1 MKLTELAAKPQL
13 IKLVLDTPDVI
24 ERYQEPLEFYTWDRQ
39 PLDVFVKLAQI
50 NNSNIG
56 DVIDIVRT
64 MILDESGNQVI
75 QNDVMLPSTVLI
87 QAIGKI
93 TDTLGK

>member
-13 IKLVLDTPDVI
+13 IKLVLDDADVI
-24 ERYQEPLEFYTWDRQ
+24 EQYKEPLEFYTWDRQ

-75 QNDVMLPSTVLI
+75 ANDAMLPSNILI
-87 QAIGKI
+87 RAIGKI

>member
-1 MKLTELAAKPQL
+1 MKLTQLAAKPQL
-13 IKLVLDTPDVI
+13 IRLVLDTPDVI

-75 QNDVMLPSTVLI
+75 QNDVMLPSQVLI

>member
-13 IKLVLDTPDVI
+13 IRLVLDTPDVI

>member
-1 MKLTELAAKPQL
+1 VKLTQLAAKPQL
-13 IKLVLDTPDVI
+13 IRLVLDTPDVI

-75 QNDVMLPSTVLI
+75 QNDVMLPSQVLI